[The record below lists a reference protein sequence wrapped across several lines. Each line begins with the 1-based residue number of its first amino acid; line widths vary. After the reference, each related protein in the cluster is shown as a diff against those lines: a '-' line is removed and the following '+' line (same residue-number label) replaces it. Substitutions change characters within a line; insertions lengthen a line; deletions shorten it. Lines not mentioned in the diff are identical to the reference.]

1 MQTFL
6 PDSRLNIS
14 RYLLDI
20 ITGVSSRYPHT
31 EMPCLNLQSPQKLSH
46 IYSSPSWQIVTSSIH
61 LFMPNIWESP
71 LTFFLSLSFHSQ
83 LIRKFSQLHLQTIS
97 ESSHFSLSNSGPS
110 HHQVSCGFLQ
120 QFLPNL
126 HAYSLP
132 CCSVFSTQPKESFN
146 NVRHIISLL
155 LNTLCWLS
163 VLLREEFKS
172 FLWPTTPFMIQPC
185 YFSDFI
191 IQGTAPRSSRSSHT
205 SLCTSSY
212 MPAMLPRQA
221 GHLYSWLSL
230 PEILFTHKS
239 EWLTPISLSN
249 VCPDITFR
257 MRSTLTTLFKIVAPT
272 LAPLMPVILIYL
284 SLLLALLIFFFWN
297 IIQPLFIF

>member
-1 MQTFL
+1 MFELAISSETFPHIFFPIL
-6 PDSRLNIS
+6 VDSNFIHSLVHAKH
-14 RYLLDI
+14 LG
-20 ITGVSSRYPHT
+20 IT
-31 EMPCLNLQSPQKLSH
+31 
-46 IYSSPSWQIVTSSIH
+46 
-61 LFMPNIWESP
+61 PN
-71 LTFFLSLSFHSQ
+71 FFLSLSFHSQ

-172 FLWPTTPFMIQPC
+172 FLWPTTPFMI
-185 YFSDFI
+185 
-191 IQGTAPRSSRSSHT
+191 
-205 SLCTSSY
+205 
-212 MPAMLPRQA
+212 
-221 GHLYSWLSL
+221 
-230 PEILFTHKS
+230 
-239 EWLTPISLSN
+239 
-249 VCPDITFR
+249 
-257 MRSTLTTLFKIVAPT
+257 
-272 LAPLMPVILIYL
+272 
-284 SLLLALLIFFFWN
+284 
-297 IIQPLFIF
+297 